1 MTVERR
7 SAPRRWTALAVAA
20 AVGLL
25 SVTGCSGPDDSPP
38 PAAPSE
44 PALVPGFDGA
54 AIHVG
59 VIFPASGPLSEAA
72 AERAFGLR
80 AYLDYATTELAGAGG
95 RYAIQVEVRDSSDL
109 AELDEQYA
117 ELRDRTVLLAQVDG
131 QAALEQLLPA
141 LEDDG
146 VLAAVS
152 APVAAS
158 VRNPNLLPVGV
169 PIELVAANG
178 LAWALDPS
186 GGKGDR
192 AHVCSVAQDGFETA
206 AWQDGVARAAE
217 RLGAELPA
225 SVVVPRTAA
234 APGPLRGSVDRLR
247 SAGCTTVMLDAGS
260 VATKALLEA
269 ASSAGFEPRWVV
281 PATSASGVL
290 TDEDLAAYAADHVVT
305 VGDGPT
311 TDEALG
317 QSVAVHVRDLYAPG
331 QPITPAFTSG
341 LLLGKV
347 VVAVLDDAAR
357 RGDLSRRALLADA
370 ALRRSVGFD
379 DLAPDARFGPPP
391 ARRPPGSSTIGVPDA
406 GLASGLRSVAVK
418 YSAPF
423 AGDLLDQLL
432 AP

>member
-131 QAALEQLLPA
+131 GAALERLLPA

-146 VLAAVS
+146 ALAAVS
-152 APVAAS
+152 APITSS

-260 VATKALLEA
+260 VATRALLEA

-281 PATSASGVL
+281 PATSASGLL

-379 DLAPDARFGPPP
+379 DLAPDARFGPP
-391 ARRPPGSSTIGVPDA
+391 ADRRPPGSSTIAVPDA
-406 GLASGLRSVAVK
+406 GLASGLRSVAAK

-423 AGDLLDQLL
+423 AGDLLDELL
-432 AP
+432 AR